1 MHVSTLVRSDKEE
14 GWRGA
19 MVEMCVAVLK
29 NLKERSLR
37 SRGTRKNWVDPLYS
51 ICGLFA
57 L

>member
-1 MHVSTLVRSDKEE
+1 MHVSTLVQSDKEE